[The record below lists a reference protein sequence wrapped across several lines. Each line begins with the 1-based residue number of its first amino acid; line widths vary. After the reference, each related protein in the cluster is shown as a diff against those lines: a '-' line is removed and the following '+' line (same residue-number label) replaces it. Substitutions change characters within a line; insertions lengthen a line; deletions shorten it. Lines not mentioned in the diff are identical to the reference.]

1 MAAWSNELVHHAPHW
16 HLAIRANWC
25 AQVRAV
31 ARQWWAASG
40 SRKTT
45 NTSITSL
52 TLQPAHHNI
61 GPHPTVILWPGTLD
75 NSGAQGEHR
84 LQAARRCGAAAPHL
98 VRTLGTKMGAL
109 GVEAQWDGPGTGGLD
124 TRKQHGI
131 KAPTA
136 PTIGQSRSLTRKRR
150 PPRTQNR
157 RPNRPASK
165 QHHGISNIRAS

>member
-16 HLAIRANWC
+16 HLAIRANWG

-40 SRKTT
+40 SRNTT

-61 GPHPTVILWPGTLD
+61 GPHPTVILWPGTLV
-75 NSGAQGEHR
+75 NNGAQGEHR

-124 TRKQHGI
+124 TKPNMATKRQPRLPSG
-131 KAPTA
+131 
-136 PTIGQSRSLTRKRR
+136 SRE
-150 PPRTQNR
+150 
-157 RPNRPASK
+157 A
-165 QHHGISNIRAS
+165 